1 MREKLVRDYTVSI
14 GRGGKHMVNMDE
26 IKGKLNQASGE
37 LTDDQMQVL
46 KGHIQESI
54 GKSKESGE
62 NSLNDLSRLINE
74 KIEGFKRKNRD

>member
-26 IKGKLNQASGE
+26 IKGKLNKVSGE

-46 KGHIQESI
+46 KGHILESI

-74 KIEGFKRKNRD
+74 KIEVFKRKNRD

>member
-1 MREKLVRDYTVSI
+1 MPEKLLKDYTVSI

-26 IKGKLNQASGE
+26 IKGKLNKVSGE

-62 NSLNDLSRLINE
+62 NSLNDLSRIING
-74 KIEGFKRKNRD
+74 KIKGFKCKNRD

>member
-1 MREKLVRDYTVSI
+1 MPEKLFKDYTVSI

-26 IKGKLNQASGE
+26 IKGKLNKVSGE

-62 NSLNDLSRLINE
+62 NSLNDLSRIING
-74 KIEGFKRKNRD
+74 KIKGFKCKNRD

>member
-1 MREKLVRDYTVSI
+1 MHEKLVKDYTVFI

-62 NSLNDLSRLINE
+62 NSLNDLSRTINE
-74 KIEGFKRKNRD
+74 KIEEFKRKNRD